1 MVLIALNPGMF
12 KRMGAKPA
20 VGPENPNAL
29 GRIQGKG
36 LPGTIPGSPMFT
48 RQRAVYLSQ
57 TSSKLRAASFW

>member
-20 VGPENPNAL
+20 VGLENPDEL
-29 GRIQGKG
+29 WRIQGKG

-48 RQRAVYLSQ
+48 RWYAVYFSQ
-57 TSSKLRAASFW
+57 VSSKLRAASFW